1 MLIIRIIILLIFPL
15 FFSCAGGN
23 ASIWAPYAF
32 DGTNLSPA
40 GNTSSNAIWVQNGY
54 LPTTSKPT
62 SNFLPSDRLPP
73 GTGAV
78 AGICYVQI
86 SGGKI
91 SGHTSFAP
99 FPDELITFKSK
110 AGDTATAKT
119 DKNGYFTEYLTA
131 GDYELFCHGA
141 RAEFIVK
148 SGETT
153 LVPIRGGKRMVD

>member
-23 ASIWAPYAF
+23 ASIWAPYVF
-32 DGTNLSPA
+32 DGINLSPA
-40 GNTSSNAIWVQNGY
+40 DNTSSNAIWVQNGY

-62 SNFLPSDRLPP
+62 SNSLSSVRLPP

-91 SGHTSFAP
+91 SRHNSFTP

-110 AGDTATAKT
+110 AGETATAKT

-131 GDYELFCHGA
+131 GRL
-141 RAEFIVK
+141 
-148 SGETT
+148 
-153 LVPIRGGKRMVD
+153 